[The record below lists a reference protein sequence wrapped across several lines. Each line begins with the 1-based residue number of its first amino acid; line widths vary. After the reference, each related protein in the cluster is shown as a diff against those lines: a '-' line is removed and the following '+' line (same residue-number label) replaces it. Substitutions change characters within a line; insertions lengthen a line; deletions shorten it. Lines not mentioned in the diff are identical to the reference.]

1 MFIFSSTGIH
11 NNTIKIKIE
20 IKTIIKGPFSII
32 GIVPTIPL
40 YLNLILIISNRH
52 TPKVTQSNK
61 ILKLFI
67 YLQEFFLISE
77 NTVKQKRITSGIK
90 LYNPIFS
97 YP

>member
-1 MFIFSSTGIH
+1 MIS
-11 NNTIKIKIE
+11 
-20 IKTIIKGPFSII
+20 IKTEIRVITKGPISVL
-32 GIVPTIPL
+32 GIFPTIPL
-40 YLNLILIISNRH
+40 YLKLILIISNRH
-52 TPKVTQSNK
+52 TPKVIRFNK
-61 ILKLFI
+61 ILKFFR